1 MSIIFPI
8 DKYSEGN
15 IKTNDDVFIS
25 SNDFLVNS
33 SAYCTSFNFLE
44 YTFIS
49 AFKYMSFDD
58 IYGSIIFFK
67 NIFFLFLYQRFIY
80 FHLLDKKIIDI
91 V

>member
-8 DKYSEGN
+8 DKYAEGN
-15 IKTNDDVFIS
+15 IKINDDVFIS

-49 AFKYMSFDD
+49 AFKY
-58 IYGSIIFFK
+58 IT
-67 NIFFLFLYQRFIY
+67 LFLYQRFLY